1 MLFTQF
7 EFLFIFLPVT
17 LAGYFLIARFVG
29 APVARL
35 SWLAVAS
42 LAFYS
47 YWNIHFLPIIL
58 ASIVFNYMM
67 GLLIARQ
74 VDSKMRLRLF
84 IPAIAANLGALAF
97 YKYTNFGIQIF
108 DSITHTRHPALAIV
122 LPLGISFFTFTQIA
136 YLADVYGGYRHER
149 NFVKYGL
156 FVTYFPHLIAGPILH
171 HREMMPQFGS
181 EKSRRISI
189 ENIAIGLTILTIGL
203 FKKSF
208 IADSFGLIVNP
219 VFQAANSNHLHAFDA
234 WGGALAYSLQIYF
247 DFSGYSDMAIGISTL
262 FGIKLPFNFD
272 APYKSQSI
280 VEFWRRWHITLSRFL
295 RDYLYI
301 PLGGNRRGYHRRNIN
316 LATTMI
322 LGGLWH
328 GAGFTFLIWGALHGL
343 FLGIN
348 HRWITLTEKYPALA
362 RMAASF
368 WYPAAALVLTQ
379 FAVVLAWVFFRA
391 DDPNSA
397 LRVVKGM
404 FGLSSPEKI
413 GPTRLVDYQRMLLIG
428 FGYLACFVLPNVN
441 AMFERWKV
449 GLETYHNPRPWS
461 LLNLTWRPSVAW
473 ALGTS
478 LGLVAALLMNLIAGD
493 TSQFLYFQ
501 F

>member
-136 YLADVYGGYRHER
+136 YLADVYGGYQHER
-149 NFVKYGL
+149 SFVKYGL

-181 EKSRRISI
+181 EKSRRISV
-189 ENIAIGLTILTIGL
+189 ENTAIGLTILTIGL
-203 FKKSF
+203 FKNSF
-208 IADSFGLIVNP
+208 IADSFGLMANP
-219 VFQAANSNHLHAFDA
+219 VFLSANSHHLHAFDA
-234 WGGALAYSLQIYF
+234 WGGALAYSLQ
-247 DFSGYSDMAIGISTL
+247 
-262 FGIKLPFNFD
+262 
-272 APYKSQSI
+272 
-280 VEFWRRWHITLSRFL
+280 
-295 RDYLYI
+295 
-301 PLGGNRRGYHRRNIN
+301 
-316 LATTMI
+316 
-322 LGGLWH
+322 
-328 GAGFTFLIWGALHGL
+328 
-343 FLGIN
+343 
-348 HRWITLTEKYPALA
+348 
-362 RMAASF
+362 
-368 WYPAAALVLTQ
+368 
-379 FAVVLAWVFFRA
+379 
-391 DDPNSA
+391 
-397 LRVVKGM
+397 
-404 FGLSSPEKI
+404 
-413 GPTRLVDYQRMLLIG
+413 
-428 FGYLACFVLPNVN
+428 
-441 AMFERWKV
+441 
-449 GLETYHNPRPWS
+449 
-461 LLNLTWRPSVAW
+461 
-473 ALGTS
+473 
-478 LGLVAALLMNLIAGD
+478 
-493 TSQFLYFQ
+493 
-501 F
+501 